1 MQSSFPLGKV
11 PERADRSMALN
22 KLFDQFT
29 GGARDAS
36 AAAGQM
42 EHPSDAATSATSVD
56 METLTQN
63 PNAGARRESGLP
75 MVAQTIPT
83 SVAPANANASS
94 SRLNGNLY
102 DDAKPLNPVER
113 GMLEE
118 EIIEALRT
126 VYDPEIP
133 VNIYDMGLIYEID
146 VQNDRFID
154 VKMTLTSPGCPVAGT
169 LPGEVQRKVESVEG
183 VTGASVELVWEPT
196 WTMEMMSEDARLEL
210 GFF

>member
-1 MQSSFPLGKV
+1 MGF
-11 PERADRSMALN
+11 MALN

-42 EHPSDAATSATSVD
+42 EHPSEAATSAASVD

-63 PNAGARRESGLP
+63 ADAGAGVNAGARRESGLP
-75 MVAQTIPT
+75 MVAQSIPT
-83 SVAPANANASS
+83 SVAPANAGASS

-102 DDAKPLNPVER
+102 NDAKPLNPVER

-154 VKMTLTSPGCPVAGT
+154 LKMTLTSPGCPVAGT
-169 LPGEVQRKVESVEG
+169 LPGEVQRKVETVEG

>member
-1 MQSSFPLGKV
+1 
-11 PERADRSMALN
+11 MALN

-42 EHPSDAATSATSVD
+42 EHPSEAPSSAASVD

-63 PNAGARRESGLP
+63 PDAGAGASTGVGARRESGLP
-75 MVAQTIPT
+75 MVAQSIPT

-169 LPGEVQRKVESVEG
+169 LPGEVQRKIESVEG